1 MLKKTQLNSSKYI
14 GKSGYTIRKEDYTEL
29 ELNNIRSELTMTPE
43 NPQLK
48 KMMPHLQAPSF
59 FIYQENKDKLYL
71 PKFYGLEKI
80 GIPEYNLYNDKKC
93 LKKIKPIRLS
103 FKGTLREKQ
112 QEIADLT
119 IKTLRKDHE
128 SGGLL
133 QLPCGFG
140 KTICALYILSNVC
153 LAPEP
158 EPCSQNIGYKTLI
171 VVHKEFLMNQWK
183 ERIQEFLPNARV
195 GIIKQKKVDTEGK
208 DIVIAMLQSLSM
220 RSYDPSIFE
229 EFGLT
234 IYDEAHHMGAE
245 VFSKCFSVVQT
256 KMILGLSATP
266 ERKDGLSKVFHYYIG
281 PVLASIDTELKQ
293 DVYVKTIKFADKNA
307 EQVIE
312 ENAAKINPRCDYITH
327 LVLSEERNEMI
338 VSEILSLIQENTER
352 QILILSERREHLK
365 QIDDCL
371 KVQNNQIRTGYYW
384 GGLKQIELDFNSNAQ
399 VLFGTY
405 SMSSEGMDIPTLN
418 TVILASPKADIVQS
432 VGRILRRKHNFDPLI
447 IDIVDTSY
455 QSFVRQ
461 WYKRKQI
468 YIDQGF
474 TIQND
479 SNKKIAKSKTKEN
492 EIVGCVFSK
501 TR

>member
-1 MLKKTQLNSSKYI
+1 MKKTQLNSSKYI
-14 GKSGYTIRKEDYTEL
+14 GKSGYTIRKADYSEL
-29 ELNNIRSELTMTPE
+29 ELHNIRNELTMTPE

-59 FIYQENKDKLYL
+59 YIYQENKDKLYL

-80 GIPEYNLYNDKKC
+80 GIPEYSLCNDKKY
-93 LKKIKPIRLS
+93 LQKIKPIEIT
-103 FKGTLREKQ
+103 FQGTLRDKQ
-112 QEIADLT
+112 HEIADLT
-119 IKTLRKDHE
+119 ISTLQKEHG

-140 KTICALYILSNVC
+140 KTICALYILSKLKC
-153 LAPEP
+153 
-158 EPCSQNIGYKTLI
+158 KTMI
-171 VVHKEFLMNQWK
+171 IVHKEFLMNQWK
-183 ERIQEFLPNARV
+183 ERIEEFLPDAKV
-195 GIIKQKKVDTEGK
+195 GIIKQKKVDTKGK

-220 RSYDPSIFE
+220 RSYDASIFE
-229 EFGLT
+229 DFGLA

-256 KMILGLSATP
+256 KMMLGLSATP
-266 ERKDGLSKVFHYYIG
+266 DRKDGLSRVFHYYIG

-293 DVYVKTIKFADKNA
+293 DVYVKPIKIADKNA
-307 EQVIE
+307 KEVIE

-327 LVLSEERNEMI
+327 LVMSEDRNEAI
-338 VSEILSLIQENTER
+338 VSEILRLIQENEER

-371 KVQNNQIRTGYYW
+371 KMKNNQIQTGYYW

-405 SMSSEGMDIPTLN
+405 SMSSEGMDIPSLN

-432 VGRILRRKHNFDPLI
+432 VGRILRRKHNLDPLI
-447 IDIVDTSY
+447 IDIIDTSY

-468 YIDQGF
+468 YKDQGF
-474 TIQND
+474 LMYEEN
-479 SNKKIAKSKTKEN
+479 SNHTKEK
-492 EIVGCVFSK
+492 EKEKEKTLGCVFSK
-501 TR
+501 ER